1 MEYLFVLTLN
11 YEKIAAY
18 FVIHYKKELMQVFKF
33 GGASIKDADAV
44 VNMSE
49 ILKRFPEE
57 KIIIVVS
64 AMGKTTN
71 ALEEILHL
79 TLEGLSNETAIQN
92 LFQYHASIVSNLFKE
107 SESNIISLLE
117 RIFENLKI
125 KLSEVDKSR
134 YDESYDSII
143 SFGEIISSSIL
154 LEFLKKEAFSI
165 SKVDAKDC
173 IRTDE
178 SFRDALINWNI
189 TQQTISRT
197 IDHEL
202 TQNQFVITQGFL
214 GGTAEGKTT
223 TLGREGSDFTAAIF
237 AYCTNADAVTIWKD
251 VPGILNGDPKKIKD
265 AVLYQE
271 LSYQEAA
278 EMTYYGAS
286 VIHPKTI
293 KPLANAG
300 IPMHVRSFSSPE
312 KGGTIIHDCKVIHE
326 IPCIIIKE
334 KQSLIT
340 FKLTDFTFIT
350 EALIGKIF
358 EALNKHHIKINMMQ
372 NTAISFSICVNDDLH
387 RLDQLTSELKN
398 DFSIFYNKGLELITI
413 KNFDEILINRMTTEK
428 DIYLEQR
435 TRKNYQVVVK
445 SLETRA

>member
-1 MEYLFVLTLN
+1 
-11 YEKIAAY
+11 
-18 FVIHYKKELMQVFKF
+18 MQVFKF
-33 GGASIKDADAV
+33 GGASIKDAEAV
-44 VNMSE
+44 RNMSE
-49 ILKRFPEE
+49 ILKRFPDE

-79 TLEGLSNETAIQN
+79 KLEDLSIDTAIQD
-92 LFQYHASIVSNLFKE
+92 LFKYHASIISKLFENDEAKTLQ
-107 SESNIISLLE
+107 LLE
-117 RIFENLKI
+117 QIFEDLKI
-125 KLSEVDKSR
+125 KLSEVNKSK

-143 SFGEIISSSIL
+143 SYGEMISSSIL
-154 LEFLKKEAFSI
+154 LRFLKKEGFPI
-165 SKVDAKDC
+165 SKIDAKDC

-178 SFRDALINWNI
+178 SFRDALVDWEESKTSIKKVTDQKFSENRFI
-189 TQQTISRT
+189 
-197 IDHEL
+197 
-202 TQNQFVITQGFL
+202 ITQGFL
-214 GGTAEGKTT
+214 GGTQSGKTT
-223 TLGREGSDFTAAIF
+223 TLGREGSDFSAAIF
-237 AYCTNADAVTIWKD
+237 AYCTNAKAVTIWKD

-300 IPMHVRSFSSPE
+300 IPLHVRSFSSPE
-312 KGGTIIHDCKVIHE
+312 KGGTIIHDCKIVHE

-334 KQSLIT
+334 KQSLLT

-358 EALNKHHIKINMMQ
+358 EGLNKHHIKINMMQ

-387 RLDQLTSELKN
+387 RLDQLINELKD
-398 DFSIFYNKGLELITI
+398 DFSILYNKGLELITI
-413 KNFDEILINRMTTEK
+413 KNCNDNLIDRMRSDKEIYM
-428 DIYLEQR
+428 EQR
-435 TRKNYQVVVK
+435 TRKNYQIVK
-445 SLETRA
+445 EV

>member
-1 MEYLFVLTLN
+1 MKKLQLILPIVI
-11 YEKIAAY
+11 EKE
-18 FVIHYKKELMQVFKF
+18 HMQVFKF
-33 GGASIKDADAV
+33 GGASIKDAEAV
-44 VNMSE
+44 CNMSA
-49 ILKRFPEE
+49 ILKRFPDE
-57 KIIIVVS
+57 KIIVVVS

-71 ALEEILHL
+71 ALEEILHFK
-79 TLEGLSNETAIQN
+79 LEGVTTENAIQN
-92 LFQYHASIVSNLFKE
+92 LRQYHAAIIAQLFGEKE
-107 SESNIISLLE
+107 AAILQFLNE
-117 RIFENLKI
+117 IFETLQIELNQ
-125 KLSEVDKSR
+125 VDNSR
-134 YDESYDSII
+134 YDESYDRVI
-143 SFGEIISSSIL
+143 SFGEIISSTIL
-154 LEFLKKEAFSI
+154 LEFLKKEGFSI
-165 SKVDAKDC
+165 SKLDAKDC

-178 SFRDALINWNI
+178 SFRDALVNWQETKKI
-189 TQQTISRT
+189 IRAA
-197 IDHEL
+197 IYHEL
-202 TQNQFVITQGFL
+202 QQNQMVITQGFL
-214 GGTAEGKTT
+214 GGSQTGKVT

-237 AYCTNADAVTIWKD
+237 GSCTNATAVTIWKD

-265 AVLYQE
+265 AILYQE

-312 KGGTIIHDCKVIHE
+312 KSGTIIHDCQIVHH

-350 EALIGKIF
+350 EVLIGKIF

-387 RLDQLTSELKN
+387 RLDQLMKDLKD
-398 DFSIFYNKGLELITI
+398 DFSILYNKGLELITI
-413 KNFDEILINRMTTEK
+413 KNFDESLIGRMTAGKE
-428 DIYLEQR
+428 IYLEQR
-435 TRKNYQVVVK
+435 TRKNYQVVVRE
-445 SLETRA
+445 SRN

>member
-1 MEYLFVLTLN
+1 LPFIT
-11 YEKIAAY
+11 EKE
-18 FVIHYKKELMQVFKF
+18 HMQVFKF
-33 GGASIKDADAV
+33 GGASIKDAEAV
-44 VNMSE
+44 RNMSE

-79 TLEGLSNETAIQN
+79 ELNGLSTHTSIQN
-92 LFQYHASIVSNLFKE
+92 LFEYHASLISSLFDKNQ
-107 SESNIISLLE
+107 SKILQLLE
-117 RIFENLKI
+117 DLFDDLKT
-125 KLSEVDKSR
+125 KLSVINKSR

-143 SFGEIISSSIL
+143 SYGEMISSEIL
-154 LEFLKKEAFSI
+154 LEFLREEDFSI
-165 SKVDAKDC
+165 SKINAKDC
-173 IRTDE
+173 IKTDD
-178 SFRDALINWNI
+178 SFRDALVNWDTTKEI
-189 TQQTISRT
+189 IKKTIAQESEKS
-197 IDHEL
+197 EL
-202 TQNQFVITQGFL
+202 IITQGFL
-214 GGTAEGKTT
+214 GGTQDGRVT
-223 TLGREGSDFTAAIF
+223 TLGREGSDFSAAIF
-237 AYCTNADAVTIWKD
+237 AYCINAQAVTIWKD

-293 KPLANAG
+293 KPLANAR
-300 IPMHVRSFSSPE
+300 IPLHVRSFSEPG
-312 KGGTIIHDCKVIHE
+312 KGGTIIHECNIMHQ

-387 RLDQLTSELKN
+387 RLDQLTTDLKE

-413 KNFDEILINRMTTEK
+413 KNYNESLISRMTNGKE
-428 DIYLEQR
+428 IYMEQR
-435 TRKNYQVVVK
+435 SRKNYQVVVK
-445 SLETRA
+445 SLESRKQSLDDSQHQSF

>member
-1 MEYLFVLTLN
+1 
-11 YEKIAAY
+11 
-18 FVIHYKKELMQVFKF
+18 MQVFKF
-33 GGASIKDADAV
+33 GGASIKDAEAV
-44 VNMSE
+44 RNMSE
-49 ILKRFPEE
+49 ILKRFPDE

-79 TLEGLSNETAIQN
+79 KLEDLSIDTAIQD
-92 LFQYHASIVSNLFKE
+92 LFKYHASIIAKLFENDEAKTLQ
-107 SESNIISLLE
+107 LLE
-117 RIFENLKI
+117 QIFEDLKI
-125 KLSEVDKSR
+125 KLSEVNKSK

-143 SFGEIISSSIL
+143 SYGEMISSSIL
-154 LEFLKKEAFSI
+154 LRFLKKEGFPI
-165 SKVDAKDC
+165 SKIDAKDC

-178 SFRDALINWNI
+178 SFRDALVDWEESKTSIKRVTDQKFSKNRFI
-189 TQQTISRT
+189 
-197 IDHEL
+197 
-202 TQNQFVITQGFL
+202 ITQGFL
-214 GGTAEGKTT
+214 GGTQSGKTT
-223 TLGREGSDFTAAIF
+223 TLGREGSDFSAAIF
-237 AYCTNADAVTIWKD
+237 AYCTNAKAVTIWKD

-300 IPMHVRSFSSPE
+300 IPLHVRSFSSPE
-312 KGGTIIHDCKVIHE
+312 KGGTIIHDCKIVHE

-334 KQSLIT
+334 KQSLLT

-358 EALNKHHIKINMMQ
+358 EGLNKHHIKINMMQ

-387 RLDQLTSELKN
+387 RLDQLINELKD
-398 DFSIFYNKGLELITI
+398 DFSILYNKGLELITI
-413 KNFDEILINRMTTEK
+413 KNCNDNLIDRMRSDKEIYM
-428 DIYLEQR
+428 EQR
-435 TRKNYQVVVK
+435 TRKNYQIVK
-445 SLETRA
+445 EV

>member
-1 MEYLFVLTLN
+1 MEYLFVLALN

-18 FVIHYKKELMQVFKF
+18 FAIHYKKERMQVFKF
-33 GGASIKDADAV
+33 GGASIKDAGAV
-44 VNMSE
+44 RNMSE
-49 ILKRFPEE
+49 ILKRFPDE

-79 TLEGLSNETAIQN
+79 ELEGLSVDTAIQN
-92 LFQYHASIVSNLFKE
+92 LFQYHTA
-107 SESNIISLLE
+107 IISSLFEKNEAKVLQLLE
-117 RIFENLKI
+117 HIFEELKI
-125 KLSEVDKSR
+125 RLGEVDKSN

-143 SFGEIISSSIL
+143 SFGEMISSSIL
-154 LEFLKKEAFSI
+154 LEFLVKEGFPI
-165 SKVDAKDC
+165 SKIDAKDC

-178 SFRDALINWNI
+178 SFRDALVDWEQSKILI
-189 TQQTISRT
+189 KKVIES
-197 IDHEL
+197 EF

-214 GGTAEGKTT
+214 GGTKHGKTT

-237 AYCTNADAVTIWKD
+237 AFCTNAQAVTIWKD

-312 KGGTIIHDCKVIHE
+312 KGGTIIHDCKIIHE

-350 EALIGKIF
+350 EALFGKIF
-358 EALNKHHIKINMMQ
+358 EALNRHHIKINMMQ

-387 RLDQLTSELKN
+387 RLDQLMSELKS
-398 DFSIFYNKGLELITI
+398 DFSILYNKGLELITI
-413 KNFDEILINRMTTEK
+413 KNCNDSLIERMRADKEIYM
-428 DIYLEQR
+428 EQR
-435 TRKNYQVVVK
+435 TRKNYQVVKGV
-445 SLETRA
+445 

>member
-1 MEYLFVLTLN
+1 
-11 YEKIAAY
+11 
-18 FVIHYKKELMQVFKF
+18 MQVFKF
-33 GGASIKDADAV
+33 GGASIKDAEAV
-44 VNMSE
+44 RNMSE
-49 ILKRFPEE
+49 ILKRFPDE

-79 TLEGLSNETAIQN
+79 KLEDLSIDTAIQD
-92 LFQYHASIVSNLFKE
+92 LFKYHASIIAKLFENDEAKTLQ
-107 SESNIISLLE
+107 LLE
-117 RIFENLKI
+117 QIFEDLKI
-125 KLSEVDKSR
+125 KLSEVNKSK

-143 SFGEIISSSIL
+143 SYGEMISSSIL
-154 LEFLKKEAFSI
+154 LRFLKKEGFPI
-165 SKVDAKDC
+165 SKFDAKDC
-173 IRTDE
+173 IRTDK
-178 SFRDALINWNI
+178 SFRDALVDWEESKTSIK
-189 TQQTISRT
+189 RV
-197 IDHEL
+197 IDQKFSE
-202 TQNQFVITQGFL
+202 NRFIITQGFL
-214 GGTAEGKTT
+214 GGTQSGKTT
-223 TLGREGSDFTAAIF
+223 TLGREGSDFSAAIF
-237 AYCTNADAVTIWKD
+237 AYCTNAKAVTIWKD

-300 IPMHVRSFSSPE
+300 IPLHVRSFSSPE
-312 KGGTIIHDCKVIHE
+312 KGGTIIHDCKIVHE

-334 KQSLIT
+334 KQSLLT

-358 EALNKHHIKINMMQ
+358 EGLNKHHIKINMMQ

-387 RLDQLTSELKN
+387 RLDQLINELKD
-398 DFSIFYNKGLELITI
+398 DFSILYNKGLELITI
-413 KNFDEILINRMTTEK
+413 KNCNDNLIDRMRSDKEIYM
-428 DIYLEQR
+428 EQR
-435 TRKNYQVVVK
+435 TRKNYQVVKGV
-445 SLETRA
+445 

>member
-1 MEYLFVLTLN
+1 MLN

-18 FVIHYKKELMQVFKF
+18 FANLYKKEQMQVFKF
-33 GGASIKDADAV
+33 GGASIKDAEAV
-44 VNMSE
+44 RNMSE
-49 ILKRFPEE
+49 ILKRFPDE

-79 TLEGLSNETAIQN
+79 RLKGLSTETAIQN
-92 LFQYHASIVSNLFKE
+92 LFQYHASLISSLFDKNESKILQLLENLFE
-107 SESNIISLLE
+107 D
-117 RIFENLKI
+117 LKI
-125 KLSEVDKSR
+125 KLSELNKSR

-143 SFGEIISSSIL
+143 SFGEMISSTIL
-154 LEFLKKEAFSI
+154 LGFLQKEAFSI

-173 IRTDE
+173 IRTDN
-178 SFRDALINWNI
+178 SFRDALVNWGK
-189 TQQTISRT
+189 TKETIKKS
-197 IDHEL
+197 IQHEFN
-202 TQNQFVITQGFL
+202 QNQLVITQGFL
-214 GGTAEGKTT
+214 GGTQEGKIT

-237 AYCTNADAVTIWKD
+237 AYCTNAKAVTIWKD

-265 AVLYQE
+265 AILYQE

-293 KPLANAG
+293 KPLAIAS
-300 IPMHVRSFSSPE
+300 IPMHVRSFYEPE
-312 KGGTIIHDCKVIHE
+312 KGGTIIHDCKIIHE

-350 EALIGKIF
+350 EALISKIF
-358 EALNKHHIKINMMQ
+358 EALNRHHIKINMMQ

-387 RLDQLTSELKN
+387 RLDQLMNELKD
-398 DFSIFYNKGLELITI
+398 DFSIFYNKGLELVTI
-413 KNFDEILINRMTTEK
+413 KNFDESLISRMTENK
-428 DIYLEQR
+428 EIYLEQR

-445 SLETRA
+445 NEV

>member
-1 MEYLFVLTLN
+1 
-11 YEKIAAY
+11 
-18 FVIHYKKELMQVFKF
+18 MQVFKF
-33 GGASIKDADAV
+33 GGASIKDAEAV
-44 VNMSE
+44 KNMSE
-49 ILKRFPEE
+49 ILKRFPDE
-57 KIIIVVS
+57 KIIVVVS

-79 TLEGLSNETAIQN
+79 ELKGLSTETSIQN
-92 LFQYHASIVSNLFKE
+92 LFKYHASLIFSLFDKNQSKPIQILENLFE
-107 SESNIISLLE
+107 D
-117 RIFENLKI
+117 LKT
-125 KLSEVDKSR
+125 KLSVLNKSR

-143 SFGEIISSSIL
+143 SFGELISSNIL
-154 LEFLKKEAFSI
+154 LEFLRKEAFSI
-165 SKVDAKDC
+165 SKIDAKDC

-178 SFRDALINWNI
+178 SFRDALVNWEKTKEI
-189 TQQTISRT
+189 IKKTIE
-197 IDHEL
+197 HEF
-202 TQNQFVITQGFL
+202 NQSQLIITQGFL
-214 GGTAEGKTT
+214 GGTQKGKIT

-237 AYCTNADAVTIWKD
+237 AYCTNAQAVTIWKD

-293 KPLANAG
+293 KPLAIAG
-300 IPMHVRSFSSPE
+300 IPMHVRSFSFPE
-312 KGGTIIHDCKVIHE
+312 KGGTIIHDCKIVHQ

-350 EALIGKIF
+350 EALISKIF

-387 RLDQLTSELKN
+387 RLDQLMTELKD

-413 KNFDEILINRMTTEK
+413 KNFDESLISRMTINKE
-428 DIYLEQR
+428 IYLEQR

-445 SLETRA
+445 NEV

>member
-1 MEYLFVLTLN
+1 
-11 YEKIAAY
+11 
-18 FVIHYKKELMQVFKF
+18 MQVFKF
-33 GGASIKDADAV
+33 GGASIKDSEAV
-44 VNMSE
+44 CNMSE
-49 ILKRFPEE
+49 ILKRFPGE
-57 KIIIVVS
+57 KILIVVS

-79 TLEGLSNETAIQN
+79 RLNSLSTTTAIRT
-92 LFQYHASIVSNLFKE
+92 LFQYHQSIVTKLFKE
-107 SESNIISLLE
+107 NEAAVSHLLE
-117 RIFENLKI
+117 EIFHELNAQLSDI
-125 KLSEVDKSR
+125 KKTR

-154 LEFLKKEAFSI
+154 LHYLQKEGFTI
-165 SKVDAKDC
+165 SKIDAKDC
-173 IRTDE
+173 IKTDE
-178 SFRDALINWNI
+178 SFRDALVNWETTKDLINKT
-189 TQQTISRT
+189 TQAEF
-197 IDHEL
+197 HK
-202 TQNQFVITQGFL
+202 NQLVITQGFL
-214 GGTAEGKTT
+214 GGTADGKIT
-223 TLGREGSDFTAAIF
+223 TLGREGSDFSAAIF
-237 AYCTNADAVTIWKD
+237 ASCLHAKAVTIWKD

-312 KGGTIIHDCKVIHE
+312 KGGTIIHECETVHQ

-334 KQSLIT
+334 RQSLIT
-340 FKLTDFTFIT
+340 FKLNDFTFIT

-387 RLDQLTSELKN
+387 RLDQLMKELED
-398 DFSIFYNKGLELITI
+398 DFSIRYNTGLELATI
-413 KNFDEILINRMTTEK
+413 KNFNENLIDSITAGQEIYM
-428 DIYLEQR
+428 DQR
-435 TRKNYQVVVK
+435 SRKNYQVVIK
-445 SLETRA
+445 SLEFRY